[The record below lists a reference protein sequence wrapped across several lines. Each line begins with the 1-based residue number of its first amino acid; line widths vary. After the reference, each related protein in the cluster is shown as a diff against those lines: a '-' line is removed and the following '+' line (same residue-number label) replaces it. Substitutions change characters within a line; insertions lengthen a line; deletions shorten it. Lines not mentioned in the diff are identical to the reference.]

1 MAPTLN
7 IHVVRP
13 GDTLTRIA
21 KQHGVADWR
30 TIYYAPENAEFRR
43 KRPNPDR
50 IFPGDQIV
58 IARQGPSFDRPPDP
72 PPIGSAPPPAVPPV
86 PNTPPTPPPPT
97 TAENTDFI
105 LTLAPLHVGKVGF
118 DFVSIPAT

>member
-30 TIYYAPENAEFRR
+30 TIYYAPENTEFRASGR
-43 KRPNPDR
+43 T
-50 IFPGDQIV
+50 Q
-58 IARQGPSFDRPPDP
+58 
-72 PPIGSAPPPAVPPV
+72 
-86 PNTPPTPPPPT
+86 
-97 TAENTDFI
+97 TA
-105 LTLAPLHVGKVGF
+105 
-118 DFVSIPAT
+118 SSRATRS